1 MQYQF
6 TENFDESAQEVKQAI
21 RNSEQFISQRMSQ
34 LGLNKKKSDLNED
47 LQEYERDL
55 RAKLDRK

>member
-1 MQYQF
+1 
-6 TENFDESAQEVKQAI
+6 
-21 RNSEQFISQRMSQ
+21 MSQ
-34 LGLNKKKSDLNED
+34 LGLNKKKSGLNED